1 MKRAALA
8 ASILAILGMAPDAR
22 GQEARPAPARIE
34 IADPRTYWRDQGFV
48 ELTPAIRVS
57 VAPGARTAIFLK
69 IPEGARIATRL
80 LPSQGRA
87 TLLLPPGSVSDRVS
101 LAASADGEWT
111 VDDVRGT
118 RWGVDGREYFHVYRP
133 AGPELHA
140 PLIGYE
146 WPRDDPHLAIAATSL
161 LTDLVRDTPAPFS
174 ALLPSWGE
182 VARFRQLNRCDSCHV
197 ADKPM
202 AQSDRALLPS
212 WATDASGLYV
222 PLAVLDDRA
231 PLSTSRMFH
240 DPNSGEAFV
249 TAACGDQ
256 PAREHLG
263 RRSRWFSCPDDAVPM
278 GTLHVA
284 AGLAAGD
291 PHVARVCASRRYL
304 FDRLD
309 PAGRQAFAAAFAAC
323 GIA

>member
-1 MKRAALA
+1 MNRLVHAMLAVLLALGGGA
-8 ASILAILGMAPDAR
+8 TYAQVPEPS
-22 GQEARPAPARIE
+22 RID
-34 IADPRTYWRDQGFV
+34 IGDPRAYWRDQGFV

-57 VAPGARTAIFLK
+57 VAPGARTAILLK

-80 LPSQGRA
+80 LPAQNRA
-87 TLLLPPGSVSDRVS
+87 TFLLPPGSASDRVS
-101 LAASADGEWT
+101 LAAGADGEWT

-133 AGPELHA
+133 AGPDLHA
-140 PLIGYE
+140 PLVGYE
-146 WPRDDPHLAIAATSL
+146 WPRDDPNLAIAATTL
-161 LTDLVRDTPAPFS
+161 LTALVRDTPAPFT

-182 VARFRQLNRCDSCHV
+182 VARFRQLNRCDTCHV

-202 AQSDRALLPS
+202 AETDRAVLPS

-222 PLAVLDDRA
+222 PLAVLADRA

-249 TAACGDQ
+249 TATCAGQ

-263 RRSRWFSCPDDAVPM
+263 RRSRWFSCPDDAVPI
-278 GTLHVA
+278 GTLDVP

-291 PHVARVCASRRYL
+291 PHVLRVCASRRYL

-309 PAGRQAFAAAFAAC
+309 PAGREAFAAAFAAC

>member
-1 MKRAALA
+1 LA
-8 ASILAILGMAPDAR
+8 
-22 GQEARPAPARIE
+22 
-34 IADPRTYWRDQGFV
+34 
-48 ELTPAIRVS
+48 
-57 VAPGARTAIFLK
+57 
-69 IPEGARIATRL
+69 
-80 LPSQGRA
+80 SQDRS
-87 TLLLPPGSVSDRVS
+87 TLHLPPGSASDRVS
-101 LAASADGEWT
+101 LAAGADGEWT

-118 RWGVDGREYFHVYRP
+118 RWGADGREYFHVYRP
-133 AGPELHA
+133 AGPDLHA
-140 PLIGYE
+140 PLVGYE
-146 WPRDDPHLAIAATSL
+146 WPRDDPHLAIAATAL
-161 LTDLVRDTPAPFS
+161 LTALVRETPAPFS

-182 VARFRQLNRCDSCHV
+182 VARFRQLNRCDTCHV

-202 AQSDRALLPS
+202 AETDRALLPS

-222 PLAVLDDRA
+222 PLAVLADRA

-249 TAACGDQ
+249 TATCGDQ

-278 GTLHVA
+278 GMLDVP

-291 PHVARVCASRRYL
+291 PHVLRVCASRRYL

-309 PAGRQAFAAAFAAC
+309 PAGRRAFTGAFVAC